1 MMFEQGAERTPLPPT
16 TPILPICAVSFLPL
30 VPDAREVEVPLEP
43 DFSETPAPRLP
54 PMTLRAML
62 ATAVL
67 ASGLLL
73 LVATSCVGPA
83 VGLEGGALRACPG
96 SPNCVSSEAAPGD
109 ASRVEPLLI
118 PAGVAPEMA
127 FESLAAVLEARA
139 TIEAREPR
147 YLHAVFKTRVLR
159 FRDDF
164 EARLDVDAGVIQV
177 RSASRLGYSDLG
189 ANRRRVEAIRVAF
202 QAAMN

>member
-1 MMFEQGAERTPLPPT
+1 
-16 TPILPICAVSFLPL
+16 
-30 VPDAREVEVPLEP
+30 
-43 DFSETPAPRLP
+43 
-54 PMTLRAML
+54 MTLRAML

-96 SPNCVSSEAAPGD
+96 SPNCVSSEAARGD
-109 ASRVEPLLI
+109 ASWVEPLSI
-118 PAGVAPEMA
+118 PAGVDPESA
-127 FESLAAVLEARA
+127 FDALTEVLGAQATLA
-139 TIEAREPR
+139 TREPQ
-147 YLHAVFKTRVLR
+147 YVHAVFKTRLLR

-164 EARLDVDAGVIQV
+164 EARLDAEARVIQV

-189 ANRRRVEAIRVAF
+189 ANRRRVEAIRAEF
-202 QAAMN
+202 RAAMN

>member
-1 MMFEQGAERTPLPPT
+1 
-16 TPILPICAVSFLPL
+16 
-30 VPDAREVEVPLEP
+30 
-43 DFSETPAPRLP
+43 
-54 PMTLRAML
+54 MTLRAML

-67 ASGLLL
+67 TSGLLL

-83 VGLEGGALRACPG
+83 VGLEGGSLRACPG
-96 SPNCVSSEAAPGD
+96 SPNCVSSEAPAGD
-109 ASRVEPLLI
+109 PSWVEPLSI
-118 PAGVAPEMA
+118 PAGVDPEAA
-127 FESLAAVLEARA
+127 FEGLAAVIQARA

-147 YLHAVFKTRVLR
+147 YLHAVFKTRLLR

-164 EARLDVDAGVIQV
+164 EARLDVDAAVIQV

-189 ANRRRVEAIRVAF
+189 ANRRRVEEIRAAF